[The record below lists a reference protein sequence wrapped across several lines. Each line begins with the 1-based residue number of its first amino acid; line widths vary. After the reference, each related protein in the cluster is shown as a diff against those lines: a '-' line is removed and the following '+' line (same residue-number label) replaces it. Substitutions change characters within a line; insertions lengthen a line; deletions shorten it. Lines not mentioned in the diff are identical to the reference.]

1 MNKKWFTGIV
11 ILMGISILGI
21 IAVQLVWM
29 NNAIRIKNELFS
41 RSVSDAMNNTVRKLE
56 DLHNFGVVNRMVF
69 HDSVYWTGIT
79 HAGTIAG
86 DNVPPPPPP
95 GMKRDFDTTFHVTAP
110 RPMIR
115 RVKPAGK
122 NSRIQ
127 IKVDSDKRNGQS
139 SFTYHFKSDSADNR
153 DVVIIR
159 QDEENSNGVFVTN
172 NDAVITDVDSLYNI
186 SAVKIDSFLTT
197 FDTVN
202 IVMPG
207 FSHRAKMKAV
217 RLKSM
222 ANQVVSEIAEW
233 DVTSIDDTLV
243 QQVLTEEL
251 QNRKIPIGFEFG
263 ILKDSILVS
272 SQPVSDTL
280 ELKSTGFKVN
290 LYPNDIFQKNIQL
303 AVWFLG
309 RDSFIY
315 RSLNWLLVASF
326 LFSLIIL
333 VTFGLS
339 VFYILRQKKIS
350 EMKSDFI
357 NNMTHEFKTPIA
369 TISVATDSITNEK
382 VLGDPEKIRYFA
394 GMIKKENT
402 RMNQQVEDILTIARL
417 DKKDFEFRWVPVD
430 VHDLISD
437 ALQGIAIQIEKRG
450 GKTELD
456 FKAQNPVII
465 TDEIHGTNIFYNL
478 IDNAVKYSVNQPEI
492 KITTANKKDGVLISV
507 QDNGIGMNKAVQAR
521 IFERFYRQTSGNIHN
536 VKGFGLGLNYVK
548 AVVEANNGT
557 ISVQSEPGKGS
568 RFDVFLPKS
577 LSPTLSKGEGI

>member
-11 ILMGISILGI
+11 FLMGISILGI

-69 HDSVYWTGIT
+69 HDSVYWAGIS
-79 HAGTIAG
+79 HAVTFNG
-86 DNVPPPPPP
+86 DKIPPPPPP
-95 GMKRDFDTTFHVTAP
+95 PVKRNFDTTIHVSAP
-110 RPMIR
+110 HPMIR
-115 RVKPAGK
+115 GVKPAGTS
-122 NSRIQ
+122 SRIQ
-127 IKVDSDKRNGQS
+127 IKFDDDKRNGQS
-139 SFTYHFKSDSADNR
+139 SFTYHFKSDSNDNR

-172 NDAVITDVDSLYNI
+172 NDAVVADVDSLYNI
-186 SAVKIDSFLTT
+186 SVVKIDSVLTT
-197 FDTVN
+197 LDTIN

-207 FSHRAKMKAV
+207 FSHRAQMKAV
-217 RLKSM
+217 KLKNM
-222 ANQVVSEIAEW
+222 ASQVVTEIAEW
-233 DVTSIDDTLV
+233 DVNSIDDTLV

-263 ILKDSILVS
+263 ILKDSVLVS

-280 ELKSTGFKVN
+280 ELKSTGFMVN

-303 AVWFLG
+303 AVWFPG

-402 RMNQQVEDILTIARL
+402 RMNRQVEDILTIARL
-417 DKKDFEFRWVPVD
+417 DKKEFEFRWEPVD

-437 ALQGIAIQIEKRG
+437 AVNGISIQIEKREG
-450 GKTELD
+450 RIELN
-456 FKAQNPVII
+456 FAAKNPIVS
-465 TDEIHGTNIFYNL
+465 TDKIHGTNIFYNL
-478 IDNAVKYSVNQPEI
+478 IDNAIKYSVNPPEI
-492 KITTANKKDGVLISV
+492 KITTSDKKDGVIITV
-507 QDNGIGMNKAVQAR
+507 EDKGIGMTKAVQSR

-548 AVVEANNGT
+548 AVVEANHGA
-557 ISVQSEPGKGS
+557 ISVHSEPGKGS
-568 RFDVFLPKS
+568 RFEVFLPKS
-577 LSPTLSKGEGI
+577 LSPTLSKGEGV